1 MENCRKSCE
10 TNITLQ
16 IFIDSPWKRNLFE
29 RENYKQPLN
38 DWNLNGYCRSNDA
51 AIFLATYL
59 SSKNE
64 DKNKRDHYAINSV
77 TGDWRLTEK
86 KYMLYCFLFLY
97 NLSCIIVMLLVRM
110 ILKDCFET
118 MPHSMRKRNVQAS
131 PNDLFRG
138 CHQLLVFASTNWN
151 EILLDLVMT
160 SYIQNKLQF

>member
-10 TNITLQ
+10 INITLQ
-16 IFIDSPWKRNLFE
+16 IFIDSPWKLNLLE

-86 KYMLYCFLFLY
+86 KNMLYCFLFLY
-97 NLSCIIVMLLVRM
+97 NLFFYNSYVISSDDI
-110 ILKDCFET
+110 
-118 MPHSMRKRNVQAS
+118 KR
-131 PNDLFRG
+131 LFRDN
-138 CHQLLVFASTNWN
+138 ASFNAKTKCSSKPKLSCSGLSSV
-151 EILLDLVMT
+151 IGFCV
-160 SYIQNKLQF
+160 NKLKWNFVGSRDDLLYSK